1 MNDRRLRTERAPRWR
16 RLRSWIGVFR
26 FSCGPKGE
34 LPRFVG
40 VAATPQARRATAK
53 RHSSAQGQ
61 AEASANLMR
70 RALTLMV
77 STELT
82 VGCYSEEWW
91 LEGIGRVMKGTR
103 GNSIVRSRT
112 VLHICNPL

>member
-1 MNDRRLRTERAPRWR
+1 MHSL
-16 RLRSWIGVFR
+16 GVFR
-26 FSCGPKGE
+26 FSCGPRGE

-40 VAATPQARRATAK
+40 VAATPQARRAAAK

-61 AEASANLMR
+61 AEANANLMR

-82 VGCYSEEWW
+82 VVAIRRNGGSKASEE
-91 LEGIGRVMKGTR
+91 L
-103 GNSIVRSRT
+103 
-112 VLHICNPL
+112 